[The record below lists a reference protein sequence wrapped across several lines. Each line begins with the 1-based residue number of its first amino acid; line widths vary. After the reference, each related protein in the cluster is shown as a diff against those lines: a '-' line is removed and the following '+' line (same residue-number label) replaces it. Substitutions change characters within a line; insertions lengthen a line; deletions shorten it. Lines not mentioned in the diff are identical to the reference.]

1 MTIDIRAK
9 VYCSLG
15 PVISGSINDS
25 YLQGSG
31 LVKTQGE
38 VILNGRYSPPT
49 GTIVDFGY
57 LRNGVLSRVP
67 RRLRVLSLFVD
78 PYRNTTTVQLGC
90 KLTYLEDRKPVEIT
104 PKSSDEN
111 PTIPCEV
118 YQQAIIPI
126 SANYVFQQCL
136 TQLGLTATAV
146 NLTNKF
152 SVESFDLSPGYIQVI
167 DDLLVSECYFGY
179 LDENEQLVI
188 RSLDETTGV
197 GPLIEEDKIIDIS
210 QIGVGDLPGDAVK
223 VTYNTLR
230 LRPPGD
236 LSSDQVA
243 NRNWEYEFSSVV
255 NTDTKIETLNNFTF
269 TTYYF
274 PNYTVS
280 ETRNTYDSWNRKIS
294 SITTTKKS
302 IIVANPSYV
311 NSVFQFNIINVWD
324 SEYTQNYV
332 ASMKQGIN
340 TIEVDEREEKYYTYT
355 VPAVGGVDSCGYL
368 EAQEKQD
375 IGNIKTEEYRLY
387 ETPMAV
393 AGSFNLQTYMAG
405 AFFSNTNPIRVFTPP
420 YRGEGYTPNQ
430 YPRGFFPWYPYLLT
444 KKEIIEYESYDIS
457 INDIVNGG
465 KVPVS
470 SETTKTTTTTWVS
483 LIYTPEGQ
491 QLFYKLARTNIGGD
505 LDTNFMNLVRQ
516 GAELVLLDKQ
526 TEIIYGANYGLQ
538 IRPTPAEINNSENS
552 REEPTESVAE
562 IQWVTGGAT
571 SNTIVE
577 FQLPYAPDD
586 EITWSQGAGYG
597 SIASDAAVKAT
608 NFGRIQNR
616 LLLGNRYGINLQM
629 SSDLVPRRPFDPMY
643 ISANGQM
650 GQYRVNATGWVFDA
664 NGIVSSIDALFW
676 AAIGSDS

>member
-1 MTIDIRAK
+1 MAIDIRAK
-9 VYCSLG
+9 IYCSLG

-25 YLQGSG
+25 YLQGAG

-38 VILNGRYSPPT
+38 VILNGRYSPPN
-49 GTIVDFGY
+49 GTIVEFAY

-90 KLTYLEDRKPVEIT
+90 KLTYLEDRKPVET
-104 PKSSDEN
+104 DANAADEN

-118 YQQAIIPI
+118 FQQAIIPI

-136 TQLGLTATAV
+136 TALGLTSTAV

-167 DDLLVSECYFGY
+167 EDLLVSECYFGY
-179 LDENEQLVI
+179 LDEDEQLVI
-188 RSLDETTGV
+188 RSFDETTGV

-223 VTYNTLR
+223 VTYNTLK

-236 LSSDQVA
+236 LSQDQVSS
-243 NRNWEYEFSSVV
+243 RNWEYELASII
-255 NTDTKIETLNNFTF
+255 NNPTKIQTFNNLAF

-274 PNYTVS
+274 PNYTIS

-302 IIVANPSYV
+302 VIVANPSYV

-324 SEYTQNYV
+324 SELTQEYV
-332 ASMKQGIN
+332 EAMKAGCN
-340 TIEVDEREEKYYTYT
+340 TIEVDEKEEKYYTYT
-355 VPAVGGVDSCGYL
+355 IPAVGDTDSCGYQ
-368 EAQEKQD
+368 EAQEKED

-387 ETPMAV
+387 ETPMAI
-393 AGSFNLQTYMAG
+393 AASFNLQTYIAG
-405 AFFSNTNPIRVFTPP
+405 AFFAQDNPIRVFTPP
-420 YRGEGYTPNQ
+420 YKAASGVPGVNYNPVGNF
-430 YPRGFFPWYPYLLT
+430 YLT
-444 KKEIIEYESYDIS
+444 KREIIEYESYDIS
-457 INDIVNGG
+457 INNTFNGG
-465 KVPVS
+465 LVPTR
-470 SETTKTTTTTWVS
+470 SETTKTITTTWVS

-505 LDTNFMNLVRQ
+505 LDTNFINLVYQ

-526 TEIIYGANYGLQ
+526 TELTYGANYGLQ

-586 EITWSQGAGYG
+586 EITWSQGSGYG
-597 SIASDAAVKAT
+597 SIASNAAAKAT

-616 LLLGNRYGINLQM
+616 LLLGNRYGINLQL
-629 SSDLVPRRPFDPMY
+629 SSDLVPRKPFDPMY

-650 GQYRVNATGWVFDA
+650 GQYRVNATSWVFDS
-664 NGIVSSIDALFW
+664 NGIVASIDALFW

>member
-1 MTIDIRAK
+1 MSIDIRAK
-9 VYCSLG
+9 IYCSLG

-25 YLQGSG
+25 YLQGAG

-49 GTIVDFGY
+49 GMVVDFGY

-90 KLTYLEDRKPVEIT
+90 KLTYLEDRKPVET
-104 PKSSDEN
+104 TATGADEN
-111 PTIPCEV
+111 PSIPCEV
-118 YQQAIIPI
+118 FQQAIIPI
-126 SANYVFQQCL
+126 SANYVFDQCL
-136 TQLGLTATAV
+136 SALGLTSTAV
-146 NLTNKF
+146 NLTSKF

-167 DDLLVSECYFGY
+167 EDLLVSECYFGY
-179 LDENEQLVI
+179 LDEEELLVI

-236 LSSDQVA
+236 LSESDVA
-243 NRNWEYEFSSVV
+243 RRNWEYEFSSVV
-255 NTDTKIETLNNFTF
+255 NNPTKIETFNNFTF
-269 TTYYF
+269 TTYLF
-274 PNYTVS
+274 PNYTIS
-280 ETRNTYDSWNRKIS
+280 ETRNTYDSWNRKTS
-294 SITTTKKS
+294 SITTTKRS

-311 NSVFQFNIINVWD
+311 NSVFQFNLINVWD
-324 SEYTQNYV
+324 SEGTENYV
-332 ASMKQGIN
+332 ASMKAGVN
-340 TIEVDEREEKYYTYT
+340 TIEVDEKEEKYYTYT
-355 VPAVGGVDSCGYL
+355 VPAVGDTNSCGYQ
-368 EAQEKQD
+368 EAEEKQD

-387 ETPMAV
+387 ETPMAI
-393 AGSFNLQTYMAG
+393 AAAYNLQTYIAG
-405 AFFSNTNPIRVFTPP
+405 AFFSIDNPIRVFTPP
-420 YRGEGYTPNQ
+420 YRAYSGNPNF
-430 YPRGFFPWYPYLLT
+430 GPYNPTGNLYLT

-457 INDIVNGG
+457 INNNFNGG
-465 KVPVS
+465 RVPVN
-470 SETTKTTTTTWVS
+470 SETTKTITTTWVS

-505 LDTNFMNLVRQ
+505 LETNFMNLVYQ
-516 GAELVLLDKQ
+516 GSEIVLLDKQ
-526 TEIIYGANYGLQ
+526 TELIYGANYGLQ
-538 IRPTPAEINNSENS
+538 VRPNPAEINNSENS

-571 SNTIVE
+571 SDTIVE

-586 EITWSQGAGYG
+586 EITWSAGTGYG
-597 SIASDAAVKAT
+597 SIPSAAAALAT

-616 LLLGNRYGINLQM
+616 LLLGNRYGINLQL

-664 NGIVSSIDALFW
+664 SGIVSSIDALFW